1 MKIHHQLAIGGLLLG
16 TGLFALI
23 IVNSMIGAILACLT
37 FILGEMLF
45 MPTSF
50 VQCYELAGSQQKGKA
65 GGAWRSAYASGLVVG
80 PILSGFLMEYYSYNA
95 CWILAGILGL
105 FLLFYFLAQHP

>member
-1 MKIHHQLAIGGLLLG
+1 MMVQS
-16 TGLFALI
+16 FE
-23 IVNSMIGAILACLT
+23 GAILACLI

-50 VQCYELAGSQQKGKA
+50 VQCYESVGSQRKGMA
-65 GGAWRSAYASGLVVG
+65 AGAWRSAYSLGLIAGPSLSGL
-80 PILSGFLMEYYSYNA
+80 LMEYYNYQA

-105 FLLFYFLAQHP
+105 LLFVLFFSRLGSARQ